1 MMSKIIIRSGESP
14 VAVVAVWSI
23 DKSRNYKIWEWVKWR
38 QFPKIVQG
46 DDEMLVCW
54 CRVININIVISVKL
68 VLIVGGG
75 AEVLLLL
82 INSEG
87 EIVSATL
94 SFTVAKLLL
103 LTSFMSVSSLLLKIF
118 ES

>member
-1 MMSKIIIRSGESP
+1 MK
-14 VAVVAVWSI
+14 
-23 DKSRNYKIWEWVKWR
+23 
-38 QFPKIVQG
+38 
-46 DDEMLVCW
+46 CW
-54 CRVININIVISVKL
+54 CADVEKTACYYFILFKL

-94 SFTVAKLLL
+94 SFTVAKLPL

-118 ES
+118 